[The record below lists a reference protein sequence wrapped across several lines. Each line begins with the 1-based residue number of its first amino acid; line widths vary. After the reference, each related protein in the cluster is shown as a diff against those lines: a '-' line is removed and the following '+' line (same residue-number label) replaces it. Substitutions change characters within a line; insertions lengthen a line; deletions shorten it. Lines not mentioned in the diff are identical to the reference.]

1 MAEPSRGGGGQLS
14 SETGIPR
21 GLNRIKT
28 RRLEPQ
34 DRPSSRAVLD
44 SSQSPSYGAS
54 RPHLKRNQRAA
65 AAKTRVR
72 ISSPREGFCKGR
84 KIAGWL
90 SSYFFKESDRPV
102 RVFEGYRKLKENDKE
117 GLSRNVDKMKQ
128 NTTGMESSVAGRWSK
143 PSKGFKSFSH
153 ELGPKGGI
161 QSMHPRAH
169 SYSDL
174 KELLGSLH
182 SRFDAAKE
190 VVNTELGH
198 FSLEVVE
205 ILQKNDSLPQNET
218 KIAKGLLILSQ
229 ECIQMTC
236 LEFRSKCEAIV
247 QDLTG
252 KRQQCQTG
260 LLKWLLTRML
270 FILTRCTR
278 LLRFVKDSE
287 PVDETSLTKFKE
299 CLNRIPSVKMNW
311 VVDGG
316 IADLD
321 NGNILNV
328 NSDGK
333 SKFDGENHS
342 CILPLKNQL
351 GSKVLVHENGTALER
366 EYMANHQTSPSQD
379 CNFEQLHQTDGRSLC
394 EPVNKYTHD
403 SFQEQQQGSDDSNFV
418 MCRICEELV
427 PTIHLEPHSYI
438 CAYADKCESKSLDV
452 DERLLKFAEL
462 LEQLLESRSSSIH
475 ALPEWTE
482 NPKLQTTNF
491 ATASEGYSPKISE
504 WRMKGVDG
512 MFEDLH
518 EMDTAGIEDSPLTN
532 FLNLKGHLSSKLNHC
547 GPPSSTGSMTSASST
562 NTPRTVN
569 FDFFWLDHNNL
580 SELEDIQQ
588 IFDLSDIA
596 RSVASTDISEEGCH
610 EFLIAC
616 MQDLQEIL
624 QCSKLKALVV
634 DTFGGRIENLLREKY
649 ILACDL
655 VGRKNDIRNPE
666 HLNLPPDDT
675 FVNSLKSTPIHS
687 LHRERTSIDDFE
699 IIKPI
704 SRGAFGRVFLARKR
718 TTGDLFAI
726 KVLKKLDLLRKND
739 IERILAER
747 NILITVRNPFV
758 VRFFYSFTS
767 RDYLYLVM
775 EYLNGG
781 DLYSL
786 LRKVGCLEE
795 DVARIYIAELVL
807 ALDYLHSL
815 GIVHRD
821 LKPDNILIA
830 QDGHIKLTD
839 FGLSK
844 IGLMNSTDD
853 LSGPNMKE
861 VPSSVSN
868 SQLNPDTLDK
878 TQRSAVGTPDYLAPE
893 ILLGTEHGS
902 AADWWSVGII
912 LFELI
917 TGVPPF
923 TAEHP
928 EIIFDNILNKEIPW
942 PSIPGEMSFEAQD
955 LIDRLLVHDPSQR
968 LGANGASEVKEHR
981 FFKGVDWDNLAL
993 QKAAFVPQPDSIDD
1007 TSYFVSRYNSDG
1019 ARDDDDYDDSTS
1031 VISEPFSNSSLEKMD
1046 ECGDLTEFDASPLDL
1061 SLMNFS
1067 FKNLSQLASINHEML
1082 VQSGKDSSRSASPC
1096 KGSRV

>member
-1 MAEPSRGGGGQLS
+1 MADSRGGGGGGRVS
-14 SETGIPR
+14 SETAIPS

-28 RRLEPQ
+28 RRLDPM
-34 DRPSSRAVLD
+34 DRPSSRASAD
-44 SSQSPSYGAS
+44 SNNSPSCGAS
-54 RPHLKRNQRAA
+54 RPHLKQNQRASA
-65 AAKTRVR
+65 GRAPGEGCCER
-72 ISSPREGFCKGR
+72 REL
-84 KIAGWL
+84 AGWH
-90 SSYFFKESDRPV
+90 V
-102 RVFEGYRKLKENDKE
+102 RVLEGYRKLSGIDKD
-117 GLSRNVDKMKQ
+117 GCGRNVNEIKQ
-128 NTTGMESSVAGRWSK
+128 NTDVLESSVGGTWSNS
-143 PSKGFKSFSH
+143 SKGFKSFSH
-153 ELGPKGGI
+153 ELGPKCGI
-161 QSMHPRAH
+161 QSVHPRAH
-169 SYSDL
+169 SYNDM

-198 FSLEVVE
+198 FSQEVVE
-205 ILQKNDSLPQNET
+205 ILQQNDPLPPDEKGT
-218 KIAKGLLILSQ
+218 AEGLLVLSQ

-236 LEFRSKCEAIV
+236 LVFRSKCEAIV
-247 QDLTG
+247 QDLTI
-252 KRQQCQTG
+252 KRQQCETG

-278 LLRFVKDSE
+278 LLQFVKDSE
-287 PVDETSLTKFKE
+287 PVHETSLTKFRE
-299 CLNRIPSVKMNW
+299 CLNRVPFVKRNW
-311 VVDGG
+311 AVDGR
-316 IADLD
+316 IADVSKGITLD
-321 NGNILNV
+321 ANT
-328 NSDGK
+328 DGK
-333 SKFDGENHS
+333 CKFLGVNHS
-342 CILPLKNQL
+342 CVLSPKNYP
-351 GSKVLVHENGTALER
+351 GSNVLAHENGTTLER
-366 EYMANHQTSPSQD
+366 DFMDSQRTSPSHD
-379 CNFEQLHQTDGRSLC
+379 CEFEQLDQSGGRILG
-394 EPVNKYTHD
+394 EHMNKYTRG
-403 SFQEQQQGSDDSNFV
+403 FCQEQLPGSDDPNFV
-418 MCRICEELV
+418 MCRICEDLV

-438 CAYADKCESKSLDV
+438 CAYAEKCESKFLDL
-452 DERLLKFAEL
+452 DERLLKLAEL
-462 LEQLLESRSSSIH
+462 LEQLLESRNSSIH

-482 NPKLQTTNF
+482 NPKLQTAYFT
-491 ATASEGYSPKISE
+491 TPSEGCSPKIRE
-504 WRMKGVDG
+504 WRSKGVDG

-518 EMDTAGIEDSPLTN
+518 EMDTAEIEDSPLST
-532 FLNLKGHLSSKLNHC
+532 FLNMKAHLCSKLNNC
-547 GPPSSTGSMTSASST
+547 GPPSSTGSITSTSST
-562 NTPRTVN
+562 NTPHTVN
-569 FDFFWLDHNNL
+569 FDFFWLDNNNL
-580 SELEDIQQ
+580 SDLEDTQQ
-588 IFDLSDIA
+588 IVDLSDLA
-596 RSVASTDISEEGCH
+596 RRAASTDLSEEGSH

-616 MQDLQEIL
+616 MQDLQDTL
-624 QCSKLKALVV
+624 RCSKLKALVV
-634 DTFGGRIENLLREKY
+634 DTFGGRIEHLLREKY
-649 ILACDL
+649 LLAFDL
-655 VGRKNDIRNPE
+655 VGRKNDVGHSEKINIPP
-666 HLNLPPDDT
+666 HDTSLNS
-675 FVNSLKSTPIHS
+675 VKSIPLHS

-704 SRGAFGRVFLARKR
+704 SRGAFGRVFLTRKR

-726 KVLKKLDLLRKND
+726 KVLKKMDLLRKND

-767 RDYLYLVM
+767 KDYLYLVM

-786 LRKVGCLEE
+786 LRKIRCLEE
-795 DVARIYIAELVL
+795 DVARVYIAELVL

-853 LSGPNMKE
+853 LSGHNMNE

-868 SQLNPDTLDK
+868 SQLNQDTLEK

-893 ILLGTEHGS
+893 ILLGTEHGI

-942 PSIPGEMSFEAQD
+942 PSVPDEMSFEAQN

-968 LGANGASEVKEHR
+968 LGANDTSEVKEHL

-993 QKAAFVPQPDSIDD
+993 QNAAFVPQTDSIDD
-1007 TSYFVSRYNSDG
+1007 TSYFVSRYDSDG
-1019 ARDDDDYDDSTS
+1019 AEDDEDRDDSTS
-1031 VISEPFSNSSLEKMD
+1031 VFSEPFSNSSSIEID
-1046 ECGDLTEFDASPLDL
+1046 ECGDLAEFDATPFDL

-1067 FKNLSQLASINHEML
+1067 FKNLSQLASINHEMA
-1082 VQSGKDSSRSASPC
+1082 VQNGKDSTSS
-1096 KGSRV
+1096 